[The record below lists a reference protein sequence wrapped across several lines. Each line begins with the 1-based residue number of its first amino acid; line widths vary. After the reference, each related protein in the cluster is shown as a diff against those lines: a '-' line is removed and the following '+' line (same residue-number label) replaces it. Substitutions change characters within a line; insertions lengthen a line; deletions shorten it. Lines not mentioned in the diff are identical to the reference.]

1 MPYILNKTNGQ
12 VLTTVQDGS
21 INQSTSVTFV
31 GKNYAGYGGFID
43 TNFLHLLE
51 NFANSNQPARAITG
65 QLWYDSTSKK
75 LKVYDGA
82 NFVSIAY
89 TSNTSNGSPPS
100 NLTTGDLWFDQ
111 SQNLLNVYNGTQ
123 WIVIGPSASSS
134 GGTSG
139 SAIRAVTIKDSTENN
154 HFVIP
159 HTVSANSLDVV
170 VAVTSAE
177 DIAVNTATS
186 FYSDFPTLRKGIT
199 LNGAD
204 ANGISAT
211 GTGPGAGFY
220 LWGTAATAFNLTN
233 GSRNF
238 GPSDFVLSSDYD
250 NVANNGQ
257 TINSDNGITVGV
269 GRVFRFHAD
278 HGNNEGKI
286 TGINANKISF
296 NLQYNNTTTNILII
310 DGNSLLPGVGGN
322 VPPVYIGS
330 NNSQFAALYV
340 NTVTSTSIVA
350 TNITATSYTGVTATI
365 ATLQVSAAYI
375 NTLTS
380 SNIVARSIS
389 SGGVGITGKIT
400 GVWSLTTG
408 STLQATYADLAERY
422 AADAV
427 YDYGTVLVIGGDKEV
442 TVTTERANIAVA
454 GIVSQNPAYMMNS
467 DAGNDKTHPYIA
479 LKGRVPCK
487 VTGPVKKGDLLV
499 TSNMAGVACAW
510 KDGDDANAVIA
521 KALESFVGPAGVIEV
536 KV

>member
-12 VLTTVQDGS
+12 VLATVQDGS

-51 NFANSNQPARAITG
+51 NFANSNQPSKAITG
-65 QLWYDSTSKK
+65 QLWYDSTRKK

-89 TSNTSNGSPPS
+89 TSNTSNGSPPT

-123 WIVIGPSASSS
+123 WVVIGPSASSS
-134 GGTSG
+134 GASS

-220 LWGTAATAFNLTN
+220 LWGTAATAFKLTN
-233 GSRNF
+233 GTTNF
-238 GPSDFVLSSDYD
+238 GPGDFLLKTTYDQGIANGLIIDSDD
-250 NVANNGQ
+250 
-257 TINSDNGITVGV
+257 GITVGV

-278 HGNNEGKI
+278 HGNEEGKI

-296 NLQYNNTTTNILII
+296 NLQYNSTTTNILII

-330 NNSQFAALYV
+330 AGRRFAALHAT
-340 NTVTSTSIVA
+340 TVTSTSIVA
-350 TNITATSYTGVTATI
+350 TNITATNYIGVTATFTTI
-365 ATLQVSAAYI
+365 QATTAFIQSLIGTRTITTGA
-375 NTLTS
+375 
-380 SNIVARSIS
+380 
-389 SGGVGITGKIT
+389 SGTTGTITGA
-400 GVWSLTTG
+400 WSLTGG

-479 LKGRVPCK
+479 LKGRVLCK